1 MTLEEMKAYLSER
14 QSYGAFGLSWDAI
27 AKMQRS
33 GPIRQAPQNSRSNAR
48 SCTRCG
54 KPAKKNSPLPRCQNC
69 QI

>member
-1 MTLEEMKAYLSER
+1 MTLEESKAYLLE
-14 QSYGAFGLSWDAI
+14 QQKYGAFGLSWDAI

-33 GPIRQAPQNSRSNAR
+33 GPIRQSSQNSRSTAR

-54 KPAKKNSPLPRCQNC
+54 KPAKKNSPLPRCPNC

>member
-1 MTLEEMKAYLSER
+1 MTLEESKAYLLAQ

-48 SCTRCG
+48 SCVRCG
-54 KPAKKNSPLPRCQNC
+54 KKVEKRSLLSRCPNC